1 MQLLDE
7 IIGLLTSGEG
17 NLTEALIKGQVLA
30 HQLNDDEL
38 AGWVHNELNGYPQ
51 DSDVPEYREIP
62 YTTLAYITNG
72 YVGHPRSQLPLSHL
86 SDDRKQFFRVHQ
98 MSHSIAVI
106 KEWSTGEGCLTNS
119 YPPEFHGM
127 FKKVLQQGYW
137 IESLWGET
145 SKANLLQ
152 ILVQVRSRYLAFLLK
167 LSKVLPEGTTNLA
180 KVAQESGANE
190 MFKNAVFGSGA
201 VVNVAVHGSTAT
213 QTAQSNV
220 TKDLEA
226 LKEALRNSNVQEH
239 DIQDLEVAIKGDE
252 NTDEV
257 KEKKDFGPRVKDWF
271 ATMVRKAGSSAWD
284 VSAKVA
290 TSFLSEALKKHYGY

>member
-51 DSDVPEYREIP
+51 ESDVPAYRVIP
-62 YTTLAYITNG
+62 HTTLAYITNG
-72 YVGHPRSQLPLSHL
+72 YVSHTRSQLPLGHL
-86 SDDRKQFFRVHQ
+86 SDDRKRFFRVHQ

-106 KEWSTGEGCLTNS
+106 KEWSVGEGCLTNS

-137 IESLWGET
+137 IESMWGET
-145 SKANLLQ
+145 SKANFLQ

-167 LSKVLPEGTTNLA
+167 LSNVLPDGTANMA
-180 KVAQESGANE
+180 KAAQERGANE

-201 VVNVAVHGSTAT
+201 VVNVAVHGSTAI

-220 TKDLEA
+220 TSDLEV
-226 LKEALRNSNVQEH
+226 LKEILRNSNVQEQ
-239 DIQDLEVAIKGDE
+239 DIQDLEVAIKDDE
-252 NTDEV
+252 DAEEV
-257 KEKKDFGPRVKDWF
+257 KEKRDFGPKVKDWF
-271 ATMVRKAGSSAWD
+271 VSMMRKAGSGAWD
-284 VSAKVA
+284 VSTKVA
-290 TSFLSEALKKHYGY
+290 ASVLIEALKKHYGY